1 LLCEVLKEATMKTPP
16 RRIVRRATADRDAKA
31 QNGRSLLF
39 LDLVSA
45 VNAVAH
51 SDAETLAVLEYMLSA
66 GHVRFMG
73 QEALAA

>member
-1 LLCEVLKEATMKTPP
+1 MKTPP
-16 RRIVRRATADRDAKA
+16 RRTAKQAMADRDAKA

-66 GHVRFMG
+66 GHVRFTG